1 MSTTLN
7 QISQYTL
14 DGQLEYDFGAYCC
27 TRGGFDGGFSR
38 PHQMNIDDQGNLYV
52 ANYDGGFITKYTPK
66 PDANPAH
73 IVGKPLLLEN
83 EATN

>member
-1 MSTTLN
+1 
-7 QISQYTL
+7 
-14 DGQLEYDFGAYCC
+14 
-27 TRGGFDGGFSR
+27 
-38 PHQMNIDDQGNLYV
+38 MNIDDQGNLYV

-73 IVGKPLLLEN
+73 IVGQPLLIGN